1 MDLEDDYAAD
11 FESDDEDYFAIVGFD
26 EEEARNQLF
35 SFQNCTKIILGV
47 ELQRDMGLEVGPN
60 ISAEKPWKQIR
71 KEVLEEFLPEDSP
84 ELIDLKIKLR
94 EMDDGQLILFG
105 YASHLSEENDVFVI
119 FENEKTSKEASEI
132 IRKFEILDRLK
143 ARNLVIKQ
151 PRPWTSAGSEKEVD
165 LMTPE
170 RREGGAFVEIQSTYP
185 IRQKAKNFSMRL
197 VEDAQDG
204 YVELTPGR
212 KKIEIVYKKTNDMAI
227 QCGSIPN
234 HKEQQ
239 TDPTFPTNAWS
250 QYLYEIAEEKAA
262 SKSSDTTASSVA
274 ATSKSQSKATTP
286 AAELNLSASE
296 KVMGLIETL
305 QFNKIDM
312 YRDDYNLIAKKDFP
326 RFQTPVLEE
335 TFCFADISKTK
346 NRFVSS
352 VSWHPHLSG
361 IVAASY
367 TFETF
372 STFFPIAHE
381 TNIVQ
386 RTIIEKN
393 PVLVWSF
400 DDTLKPKLE
409 LFAPR
414 EVCCVSF
421 CPYDSNILI
430 GGMIS
435 GDIIIWDLKGCIE
448 RVEIEEVLTPEQ
460 ARNRRMTQEFL
471 NWMDTADTDRIVQP
485 AAVSSIED
493 SHLEPVTDIKWMP
506 QNFYCTLGGQI
517 KEAPDK
523 SRRHF
528 VTSSIDGSICFWDL
542 DFKPSDEDLKKR
554 KFDLKHRVPVEL
566 EEEESPYQKL
576 DLVFRPTY
584 RLTVEKPLSCVLID
598 EGRYLTE
605 PVSPQKPDITVRV
618 AYKIIPQYKESFE
631 MFMVVGT
638 IAGEVCSGVWEGF
651 DFSQGATVNQEKLQV
666 RRFVI
671 LLDILF

>member
-1 MDLEDDYAAD
+1 MRDDDIDEEYSPD
-11 FESDDEDYFAIVGFD
+11 YESDDEDYFAIVGFD
-26 EEEARNQLF
+26 EYEARNQLF
-35 SFQNCTKIILGV
+35 KYKESTKIILDI
-47 ELQRDMGLEVGPN
+47 ELQREMGVEVGPN

-71 KEVLEEFLPEDSP
+71 KEILEEFLPENSP
-84 ELIDLKIKLR
+84 ELIDLKIRLR
-94 EMDDGQLILFG
+94 EMDDNQLILLG
-105 YASHLSEENDVFVI
+105 YASHLSDEVDIFVI
-119 FENEKTSKEASEI
+119 IENEKVAKEASEI
-132 IRKFEILDRLK
+132 IRKLEILDRLK

-151 PRPWTSAGSEKEVD
+151 PRPWISAGSEQDVD

-170 RREGGAFVEIQSTYP
+170 RREGGAYVKIQSTYP

-197 VEDAQDG
+197 VEDVQDG
-204 YVELTPGR
+204 YVELVPGR
-212 KKIEIVYKKTNDMAI
+212 KKIEIVYKRTNDMAI

-262 SKSSDTTASSVA
+262 SKASDTASSVA

-286 AAELNLSASE
+286 APELNISASE
-296 KVMGLIETL
+296 KVKDLIETL

-335 TFCFADISKTK
+335 LFCFADISKTK

-381 TNIVQ
+381 TNVVQ
-386 RTIIEKN
+386 RTVIEKN
-393 PVLVWSF
+393 PVLIWSF

-414 EVCCVSF
+414 EVYCLSF
-421 CPYDSNILI
+421 CPYDSNVLI
-430 GGMIS
+430 GGMVS

-471 NWMDTADTDRIVQP
+471 NWMDTTDTDRIIQP
-485 AAVSSIED
+485 AAVSSIEE
-493 SHLEPVTDIKWMP
+493 SHMEPITDIKWMP

-523 SRRHF
+523 SRRNF
-528 VTSSIDGSICFWDL
+528 VTSSIDGSVCFWDL

-566 EEEESPYQKL
+566 EEEQSPYQKF

-584 RLTVEKPLSCVLID
+584 RLMVDKPLSCLLID
-598 EGRYLTE
+598 EGRYVTE
-605 PVSPQKPDITVRV
+605 PVTPQKPDITLRV
-618 AYKIIPQYKESFE
+618 AYKVIPVYKEHFE
-631 MFMVVGT
+631 MLMVLGT

-666 RRFVI
+666 LNYI
-671 LLDILF
+671 